1 MKQMIE
7 MIKQIVENIELIF
20 CQCSPQPHG
29 ERHFIKSRSVVLTMP
44 RLSLKVLENLRY
56 RYGYSSPRYSVRT
69 TTLSL
74 YLILKVSQVFKLQ
87 DKHNASFFSNMSWRE
102 LAQSVYKV
110 SEFY

>member
-44 RLSLKVLENLRY
+44 RLSLKVLRKPGKPE
-56 RYGYSSPRYSVRT
+56 
-69 TTLSL
+69 
-74 YLILKVSQVFKLQ
+74 IQI
-87 DKHNASFFSNMSWRE
+87 WI
-102 LAQSVYKV
+102 
-110 SEFY
+110 